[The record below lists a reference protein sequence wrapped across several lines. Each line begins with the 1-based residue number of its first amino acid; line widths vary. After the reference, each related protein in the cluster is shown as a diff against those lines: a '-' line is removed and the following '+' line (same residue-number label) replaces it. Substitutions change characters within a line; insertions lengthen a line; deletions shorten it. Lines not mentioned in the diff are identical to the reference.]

1 MKYLLLSL
9 LFYSCI
15 GLANDEKKFG
25 LHCALGT
32 SVRSFEHIVKY
43 EVTQFGI
50 IKFIDED
57 GRVHI
62 VVNAPCG
69 LFEEKVR

>member
-1 MKYLLLSL
+1 MKYLLLGL

-15 GLANDEKKFG
+15 GLADDAKKFS
-25 LHCALGT
+25 LHCMLAT
-32 SVRSFEHIVKY
+32 SSRSFEHIVKY

-57 GRVHI
+57 GRAHI
-62 VVNAPCG
+62 VVNAPCD
-69 LFEEKVR
+69 LFEEK